1 MSDEIKARRQQLSA
15 ELAGWIEA
23 RMPEFLAQLGG
34 PVPTLPVVED
44 FRLIISIAD
53 GADPDCCDYYPVVDS
68 GTSYHRQLG
77 LVVQAND
84 YLRVHESDDD

>member
-1 MSDEIKARRQQLSA
+1 MSEEIKERRAKLRGELS
-15 ELAGWIEA
+15 EWIEA
-23 RMPEFLAQLGG
+23 RIPDFLAQLGG
-34 PVPTLPVVED
+34 PEPTLPVVED

-68 GTSYHRQLG
+68 GSSYHRQLG

-84 YLRVHESDDD
+84 YLRVHETDDE